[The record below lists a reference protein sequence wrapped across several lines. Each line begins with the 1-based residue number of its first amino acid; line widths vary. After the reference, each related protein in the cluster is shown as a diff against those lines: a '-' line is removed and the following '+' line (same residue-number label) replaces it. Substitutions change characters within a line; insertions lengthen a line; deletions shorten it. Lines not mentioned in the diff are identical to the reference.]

1 MPTGPVALHDLRFLD
16 EGDRVVVGRTDCDS
30 YGVFPPDGAALLR
43 ELAGGRPPQD
53 AAAWYTDRYG
63 EPVDIDEFLDTLRE
77 LSFVNTGDAGT
88 AAPPRWQ
95 RLGAALFSPAAWV
108 CYGALVAA
116 AVAVCVADPR
126 LVPARGH
133 VFFTDYLL
141 VVELTLL
148 FGQLPFVVL
157 HELFHLLAG
166 RRLGLHS
173 SMHLGHRLYFLVAE
187 TKLDG
192 LVVVPRRQR
201 YLPILAGVVADV
213 LAACALTVVAWLSRH
228 PDGTLPVAGRA
239 CLAIAFMCLL
249 GVLAQLYFF
258 LRTDVYHLVTTVLG
272 CVDLH
277 TTARQLLH
285 NRLWRLLGR
294 TDRLA
299 DETRWDPRDAAAA
312 RWYAP
317 LYAAGYAAM
326 LAVLVSVAL
335 PLAWRFLGTAVAA
348 VTDPAVPAARF
359 WDALLFLAAS
369 AGQLVLAAALAV
381 RDRRR
386 NRQH

>member
-63 EPVDIDEFLDTLRE
+63 EPVDIDEFLDTLRG
-77 LSFVNTGDAGT
+77 LSFLSAGERR

-95 RLGAALFSPAAWV
+95 KLGAALFSPVAWV
-108 CYGALVAA
+108 CYAALVAA

-126 LVPARGH
+126 LAPARGH

-141 VVELTLL
+141 VVEVTLL
-148 FGQLPFVVL
+148 FGQVPFVVL

-201 YLPILAGVVADV
+201 YLPILAGVIADA
-213 LAACALTVVAWLSRH
+213 LASSALTVVAWLTRH

-239 CLAIAFMCLL
+239 CLAIAFMNLL
-249 GVLAQLYFF
+249 GIVAQLYFF
-258 LRTDVYHLVTTVLG
+258 LRTDVYHLITTVLG
-272 CVDLH
+272 CTDLH
-277 TTARQLLH
+277 GTARELLH
-285 NRLWRLLGR
+285 NRLWRLLRRPG
-294 TDRLA
+294 RLA
-299 DETRWDPRDAAAA
+299 DETAWDPRDRAVA

-317 LYAAGYAAM
+317 LYATGYAAM
-326 LAVLVSVAL
+326 LAVLVLVAL
-335 PLAWRFLGTAVAA
+335 PTAWRFLGTAVAA
-348 VTDPAVPAARF
+348 VTDPAVPTARF

-386 NRQH
+386 ARQH